1 MNVDRAGV
9 FIILLIRCLPTNEM
23 LADMYPGLATGYI
36 GQLSTK
42 KFVTTAADHIK
53 DVFRFQK

>member
-42 KFVTTAADHIK
+42 KFVTASADH
-53 DVFRFQK
+53 